1 MSDSRLTKGCP
12 VCKAAPGG
20 KCLESVKDGSRY
32 IETPHKERWFEKLA
46 DAVGTAIGE
55 AKFGG

>member
-1 MSDSRLTKGCP
+1 MSDKLAKVCP

-20 KCLESVKDGSRY
+20 KCLD
-32 IETPHKERWFEKLA
+32 TNQPHKERWYEKLE

-55 AKFGG
+55 AKFGQ